1 MWINSKFCQS
11 TYNNYC
17 HCHYYYYLLLSS
29 VLYTIS
35 FASINTLHQLND
47 KSYSYLNW
55 EYDYNRSH
63 LWSPKTPINVWPD
76 FKLIQECDTNDFKTF
91 HPNLNNSF
99 NNINKQYFEWTS
111 ISIFTSERF
120 KRGYILLGGSY
131 QRQQLDSLKLSDTV
145 SPRQNSQIFLCNLD
159 WKSDHETLLGFGF
172 NSNPCV
178 QLQPENANVNDHEF
192 LGASSQALKI
202 GQDLSIFVYCDP
214 LWRAGSKVPVGR
226 CFSHII
232 RDGQIQPS
240 LELADFCQT
249 GMQVATPCAA
259 GQSIALSL
267 GDNNNNNNGKVTKSV
282 SDALSNIR
290 LWVGQPLSTPYG
302 RIQILTDLYGS
313 IKVTTINRPETTEN
327 NAVGSFFGFALTDGF
342 VTAPGFLT
350 REEYNNTKLNHLVG
364 IHFTKS
370 SRDTINEFY
379 GNIDWF
385 PEFNITDQFSGNGM
399 SILRVHLK
407 GPYIKSVIMGAP
419 YTSNNINIKQNNK
432 SDYIQST
439 NINIGRIYLLCQLNH
454 RINIKSDFYYTS
466 NTLIDYIDGPN
477 DSTNFGY
484 ALTNLGDYDND
495 GNDDIAVGAPNLHNT
510 TNYSYIYLIRLL
522 DNCKFDRTPLQIL
535 TSPKGV
541 YDFGAYLPTYA
552 DDLDF
557 NGMNDLVV
565 PISSINDNNQLLQ
578 QSVIVYAT
586 RYTWIADCHF
596 IFPPWLT
603 IRNLLHNDY
612 IPIQIIIYFKDP
624 KRQHLRS
631 DQIDAKLLNTLQIDK
646 YYHQINTDWN
656 VTDVNL
662 QRFRLVNSIKSR
674 IELKQNQLIIE
685 FNIQPKINVE
695 DMHDLELNNSGV
707 YLSYRFLQPCYG
719 DTNVIDQNGTCLN
732 GGWLKRPLI
741 DWSKCLAKLPLSR
754 YVCYPSPIC
763 ESDVVLRVK
772 DIQSGKIIAFQYI
785 HDRQKSMSILNQTNT
800 IEYPLSTTI
809 DIEYGNKNS
818 SRPQLQIEIY
828 NYGPTKAK
836 GTRMELQFHGNLRF
850 SRLEHE
856 IDTSNSDNT
865 SEHHQ
870 SDTLMVEVAE
880 NETWVHCPIGTVL
893 PPIILSDTGS
903 EIIEPN
909 QRFILST
916 YYDKF
921 MLDDDEQVN
930 FEIGAGVT
938 IHVITG
944 TLDPQPIS
952 NSVRFNY
959 QVVHKPNIR
968 ISYGPGEVPSRMD
981 NRSAPAKGMVSQQKR
996 VIVSEIGP
1004 KVEHILQIEYM
1015 GPSNKLKN
1023 VTMNVLVPIELN
1035 PTDQVGD
1042 TSQYLLYMFN
1052 EIRAPSYDDHNVL
1065 EWIDSRPKVYA
1076 MGRHSNNNFRDDND
1090 NSNEVGKCIIVNSNK
1105 VVNPRELIPMDVKS
1119 VYTRRRRG
1127 ALTKMTE
1134 NETNT
1139 KKYPTESENHSIS
1152 TDSNLFSET
1161 MQSASPK
1168 VPVLQF
1174 RRLQKEVFE
1183 CNRVGNRIQK
1193 PPICAEIICHVDEL
1207 VKNRPVLIKVT
1218 GWLWARTLFAKHI
1231 SDVDLVT
1238 IVSVNQGDLPKGVKP
1253 ANEPIGHFYL
1263 SQTFFFPQIR
1273 PKLIHQLPIW
1283 PIIVGIVLGVICLY
1297 LLIILLYL
1305 LGFFHRRKT
1314 ELRKAM
1320 LSKGGAE
1327 EIYKRQLTESF
1338 INKEQIKSIHDQQNE
1353 YTTNSMKLNNHTNRK
1368 SYRKKYKQ
1376 KNVNILH
1383 PGDLSSLDNQQQQ
1396 QNELEEQKLIPDSTL
1411 SS

>member
-11 TYNNYC
+11 TYDN
-17 HCHYYYYLLLSS
+17 YYYYYYFISI
-29 VLYTIS
+29 VLYTIL
-35 FASINTLHQLND
+35 FVPIDTLQQLND

-63 LWSPKTPINVWPD
+63 LWSPRTPINVWPD

-91 HPNLNNSF
+91 HPNSNNSF
-99 NNINKQYFEWTS
+99 NNVNKHYFEWTS

-131 QRQQLDSLKLSDTV
+131 QRQQLDSLKLSDIV
-145 SPRQNSQIFLCNLD
+145 SPRQNNQIFLCNLD

-178 QLQPENANVNDHEF
+178 QLEPETVNVNDHEF

-226 CFSHII
+226 CFSHIV

-267 GDNNNNNNGKVTKSV
+267 SDDNNNNNNEKVSKSI
-282 SDALSNIR
+282 SDALANTR

-327 NAVGSFFGFALTDGF
+327 IAVGSLFGYALTDGF
-342 VTAPGFLT
+342 VTAPGLLT
-350 REEYNNTKLNHLVG
+350 REKHDNNTNLHHLVG
-364 IHFTKS
+364 IHFAKS
-370 SRDTINEFY
+370 SRDTINEYY
-379 GNIDWF
+379 GSIDWF
-385 PEFNITDQFSGNGM
+385 PEINTTEHFSGNGM

-407 GPYIKSVIMGAP
+407 GPYIKSVVMGAP
-419 YTSNNINIKQNNK
+419 YASNIEIQQTNK
-432 SDYIQST
+432 SNHIQST
-439 NINIGRIYLLCQLNH
+439 GINIGRIYLYCQLNS
-454 RINIKSDFYYTS
+454 RMNSKSDFYQFN
-466 NTLIDYIDGPN
+466 NTIIDYLDGPS
-477 DSTNFGY
+477 DSTNFGF
-484 ALTNLGDYDND
+484 ALTNLGDFDSD
-495 GNDDIAVGAPNLHNT
+495 GNDDIAVGAPNLDKT
-510 TNYSYIYLIRLL
+510 SNYSHIYLIRLL
-522 DNCKFDRTPLQIL
+522 PNCKFDRTPLHIL
-535 TSPKGV
+535 TSPKGA
-541 YDFGAYLPTYA
+541 YDFGAHLPTYA

-557 NGMNDLVV
+557 NGNNDLVV
-565 PISSINDNNQLLQ
+565 PISSIN
-578 QSVIVYAT
+578 QSIIVYAT

-603 IRNLLHNDY
+603 IRNLLQNDL
-612 IPIQIIIYFKDP
+612 IPIQIMIYFKDP
-624 KRQHLRS
+624 KNKHLRS
-631 DQIDAKLLNTLQIDK
+631 DQIDLKLLNSLQIDK
-646 YYHQINTDWN
+646 YHHQINTDWN
-656 VTDVNL
+656 ATDVNV

-674 IELKQNQLIIE
+674 LELKQNQLMIE
-685 FNIQPKINVE
+685 FNIQAKMNVE
-695 DMHDLELNNSGV
+695 DMHDLELSNGGV

-719 DTNVIDQNGTCLN
+719 DADVIDQNGTCLN

-763 ESDVVLRVK
+763 ESDVVIRVK

-785 HDRQKSMSILNQTNT
+785 HDRQKSMSILNQTDT

-850 SRLEHE
+850 SRLELE
-856 IDTSNSDNT
+856 VDTSNSDNT
-865 SEHHQ
+865 SEHQ
-870 SDTLMVEVAE
+870 QTEALMVEVAE
-880 NETWVHCPIGTVL
+880 NETWVHCPIGTLL
-893 PPIILSDTGS
+893 PPIILSDTGN

-930 FEIGAGVT
+930 FQIGAGVT

-968 ISYGPGEVPSRMD
+968 ISYGPGEIASKMD

-1035 PTDQVGD
+1035 PTDQVGE

-1090 NSNEVGKCIIVNSNK
+1090 DSNRVGRCIIVNSEK

-1119 VYTRRRRG
+1119 VYSRRRRG
-1127 ALTKMTE
+1127 ALTKM
-1134 NETNT
+1134 N
-1139 KKYPTESENHSIS
+1139 ESEINTEKYSTDSENQSTS

-1161 MQSASPK
+1161 IQSSSPK

-1231 SDVDLVT
+1231 SDIDLVT
-1238 IVSVNQGDLPKGVKP
+1238 IVSVNQGHLPKGVKP
-1253 ANEPIGHFYL
+1253 AIEPIGHFYL

-1273 PKLIHQLPIW
+1273 PKLIHQIPIW

-1305 LGFFHRRKT
+1305 LGFFRRRKT

-1327 EIYKRQLTESF
+1327 DIYKREQTDSLI
-1338 INKEQIKSIHDQQNE
+1338 INEQIKSSNDKQSYQQNE
-1353 YTTNSMKLNNHTNRK
+1353 YTNSTLTSNKLNDTNRK
-1368 SYRKKYKQ
+1368 SHRKKYKR
-1376 KNVNILH
+1376 NVNILH
-1383 PGDLSSLDNQQQQ
+1383 PGDLDNLTNNHHHHHQNK
-1396 QNELEEQKLIPDSTL
+1396 NELEEQKLITDST
-1411 SS
+1411 SSQ